1 MKKFLIL
8 LLVIFLLLVLGSAAV
23 AYRYPHVIAI
33 AEEGFP
39 AKIWPAKGLYV
50 DVNGKP
56 QQWPH
61 KFKAD
66 AALSHEFGKKLQQ
79 LNLENETD
87 ALVAYHKGELKYA
100 YFRPGF
106 NEKTQFNSYSM
117 AKSLI
122 GYLVL
127 KAIDEGEIDG
137 LDSSIGTYL
146 LDIKDEALRN
156 QKIERFLTMRS
167 GLQIEKKGP
176 PKPLAK
182 DAKRGPDKDASNPF
196 TLLAQ
201 MHIEGLPGIMD
212 KLKMPK
218 DPSSDYHYQNVNT
231 ALLGLMLTRIYKQPL
246 NVLLSEKIWKP
257 AGASRAHWRTYTNEG
272 SVTPYCCL
280 FATVEDW
287 AKVAY
292 FLSKNGMTIEQMT
305 EKREPQDLTPFL
317 QSSNVIKSMMP
328 ERFKEADLREGV
340 YGLHVRHDILDREG
354 ESIQGPFTYFV
365 GHGGQL
371 VYLLPKHD
379 LVIVRFGRKHTL
391 LHSTVYYL
399 WRIIQADKTYVRKAS

>member
-1 MKKFLIL
+1 MKKFLLFIAFIL
-8 LLVIFLLLVLGSAAV
+8 IVLAMAV
-23 AYRYPHVIAI
+23 GGTAYRYPYVVTI

-39 AKIWPAKGLYV
+39 ASIWPAKGIFV
-50 DVNGKP
+50 DVTGIP
-56 QQWPH
+56 QKWPL
-61 KFKAD
+61 KQVAN
-66 AALSHEFGKKLQQ
+66 SHLESEYGKKLQQ
-79 LNLENETD
+79 LNLDNETD
-87 ALVAYHKGELKYA
+87 ALVAFHKGQLKYA
-100 YFRPGF
+100 YFRDGM
-106 NEKTQFNSYSM
+106 NSKTQFNSYSM

-146 LDIKDEALRN
+146 LDLKDEKLKS
-156 QKIERFLTMRS
+156 QTIERFLTMRS

-196 TLLAQ
+196 TLLAR

-212 KLKMPK
+212 DLKLA
-218 DPSSDYHYQNVNT
+218 DGASSDFHYQNVNS
-231 ALLGLMLTRIYKQPL
+231 ALLGKMLTSIYKKPL
-246 NVLLSEKIWKP
+246 NLLLSEKIWKP
-257 AGASRAHWRTYTNEG
+257 AGASHAHWRTFTNEG

-280 FATVEDW
+280 FASVEDW
-287 AKVAY
+287 GKVAH
-292 FLSKNGMTIEQMT
+292 FLSRNGNIKAKSSGKPSFLHSPDIAKLISA
-305 EKREPQDLTPFL
+305 KRYPKDE
-317 QSSNVIKSMMP
+317 
-328 ERFKEADLREGV
+328 LREGV

-354 ESIQGPFTYFV
+354 ETIQGPFTYFV

-371 VYLLPKHD
+371 VYLIPDYD

-391 LHSTVYYL
+391 LHSTAYYL
-399 WRIIQADKTYVRKAS
+399 WRIIKQNPSGS

>member
-1 MKKFLIL
+1 MKKLLIL
-8 LLVIFLLLVLGSAAV
+8 LLLILVLLALGTGAV

-39 AKIWPAKGLYV
+39 AKTWPAKGIYV
-50 DVNGKP
+50 DVVGKA

-61 KFKAD
+61 KFQAD
-66 AALSHEFGKKLQQ
+66 AALDSEYGQKLQQ

-87 ALVAYHKGELKYA
+87 ALVAYHKGQLKYA

-127 KAIDEGEIDG
+127 KAIDEGEIGG

-146 LDIKDEALRN
+146 LDLKDEGLKN
-156 QKIERFLTMRS
+156 QTIERFLTMRS

-201 MHIEGLPGIMD
+201 MHIEGLPGILSQ
-212 KLKMPK
+212 LKMPEA
-218 DPSSDYHYQNVNT
+218 PSSDYHYQNVNT
-231 ALLGLMLTRIYKQPL
+231 ALLGLMLTHIYKKPL
-246 NVLLSEKIWKP
+246 NVLLSEKIWRP
-257 AGASRAHWRTYTNEG
+257 AGAAHAHWRTFTNEG

-292 FLSKNGMTIEQMT
+292 FLSKNGITIDQANQT
-305 EKREPQDLTPFL
+305 DEPQSLTPFL
-317 QSSNVIKSMMP
+317 QSSSVIKYMVP
-328 ERFKEADLREGV
+328 GRFKAQDLREGI
-340 YGLHVRHDILDREG
+340 YGLHVRHDILDRTNEA
-354 ESIQGPFTYFV
+354 IQGPFTYFV

-371 VYLLPKHD
+371 VYLLPEHD

-391 LHSTVYYL
+391 LHSNVYYL
-399 WRIIQADKTYVRKAS
+399 WRVIQAQLASSEKS

>member
-1 MKKFLIL
+1 MKKILIY
-8 LLVIFLLLVLGSAAV
+8 LLLVLVLFALGTGAV
-23 AYRYPHVIAI
+23 TYRYPHVIAI

-39 AKIWPAKGLYV
+39 AKTWPAKGIYV
-50 DVNGKP
+50 DVVGKA

-61 KFKAD
+61 SFKAD
-66 AALSHEFGKKLQQ
+66 AALDNEFGQKLQQ
-79 LNLENETD
+79 LNLDNETD
-87 ALVAYHKGELKYA
+87 ALVAYHKGRLKYA

-127 KAIDEGEIDG
+127 KAIDDGEIDG
-137 LDSSIGTYL
+137 LDSPIGTYL
-146 LDIKDEALRN
+146 LDLKDEGLKN
-156 QKIERFLTMRS
+156 QTIERFLTMRS

-196 TLLAQ
+196 TLLAK
-201 MHIEGLPGIMD
+201 MHIEGLPGIVD
-212 KLKMPK
+212 QLKMPK
-218 DPSSDYHYQNVNT
+218 EPSSDYHYQNVNT

-246 NVLLSEKIWKP
+246 NVLLSTKIWKP
-257 AGASRAHWRTYTNEG
+257 AGASHAHWRTYTNEG

-287 AKVAY
+287 AKIAY
-292 FLSKNGMTIEQMT
+292 FLSKNGMTIDQTNKT
-305 EKREPQDLTPFL
+305 EEAQDLVPFL
-317 QSSNVIKSMMP
+317 QSSSVIKYMMP
-328 ERFKEADLREGV
+328 ERFKKEDLREGI
-340 YGLHVRHDILDREG
+340 YGLHVRHDILDRPG
-354 ESIQGPFTYFV
+354 EAIQGAFTYFV

-371 VYLLPKHD
+371 VYLLPEHD

-399 WRIIQADKTYVRKAS
+399 WRIIQAEKSAS